1 MAQKEIL
8 LFELEGLNTYNPD
21 VRLNLLCYFN
31 KFASFFYFLVYDFI
45 FDDLTVGLMWILND
59 R

>member
-1 MAQKEIL
+1 MTLKDIL
-8 LFELEGLNTYNPD
+8 LFELEGLNTYNLKP
-21 VRLNLLCYFN
+21 RLNLLFYFN

-45 FDDLTVGLMWILND
+45 FDDLTVGLMWTLND

>member
-1 MAQKEIL
+1 MAPKDTL
-8 LFELEGLNTYNPD
+8 LFELEGLNTYNPAIK
-21 VRLNLLCYFN
+21 LNLLFYFN

-45 FDDLTVGLMWILND
+45 FDDLTVGLMWTLND

>member
-1 MAQKEIL
+1 MAPKDIL

-21 VRLNLLCYFN
+21 VKLNLLFYFN

-45 FDDLTVGLMWILND
+45 FDDLTVGLKWTLND

>member
-1 MAQKEIL
+1 MAPKDIL

-21 VRLNLLCYFN
+21 IKLNLLFYFN

-45 FDDLTVGLMWILND
+45 FDNLTVGLMWTLND

>member
-1 MAQKEIL
+1 MTWKDFL
-8 LFELEGLNTYNPD
+8 LFELEGLNTYNPNI
-21 VRLNLLCYFN
+21 RLNLLFYFN

-45 FDDLTVGLMWILND
+45 FDDLTVGLMWTLND

>member
-21 VRLNLLCYFN
+21 VRLNLLFYFN

-45 FDDLTVGLMWILND
+45 FDDLTVGLMWTLND

>member
-1 MAQKEIL
+1 MTLKDIL
-8 LFELEGLNTYNPD
+8 LFELEGLNTYNPIT
-21 VRLNLLCYFN
+21 RLNLLFYFN

-45 FDDLTVGLMWILND
+45 FDDLTVGLMWTLND

>member
-1 MAQKEIL
+1 MAPKDTL

-21 VRLNLLCYFN
+21 IKLNLLFYFN

-45 FDDLTVGLMWILND
+45 FDNLTVGLMWTLND

>member
-1 MAQKEIL
+1 MAPKDTQ
-8 LFELEGLNTYNPD
+8 LFELEGLNTYNPEIK
-21 VRLNLLCYFN
+21 LNLLFYFN

-45 FDDLTVGLMWILND
+45 FDNLTVGLMWTLND

>member
-1 MAQKEIL
+1 MAPKDIL
-8 LFELEGLNTYNPD
+8 LFELEGLNTYNPSI
-21 VRLNLLCYFN
+21 RLNLLFYFN

-45 FDDLTVGLMWILND
+45 FDDLTVGLMWTLND